1 MTRTG
6 RPTQQAA
13 IGKAFGGR
21 SGFVSE
27 ELDRRD
33 RSGQQDQSMSRWER
47 SAARQSWDDASNHY
61 EEYADENRFRFGRLL
76 PSYEL
81 LVAIAIVF
89 VFVGGFAAFIAFLA
103 LTR

>member
-1 MTRTG
+1 MAR
-6 RPTQQAA
+6 RTQQSA

-21 SGFVSE
+21 SGFVSD
-27 ELDRRD
+27 ELDGRGRPT
-33 RSGQQDQSMSRWER
+33 RPMSRWER

-61 EEYADENRFRFGRLL
+61 EEYEDENRLRPGRLL

-81 LVAIAIVF
+81 MLAALIVL
-89 VFVGGFAAFIAFLA
+89 VFVGGFAAFIAVLA

>member
-1 MTRTG
+1 MARSRRT
-6 RPTQQAA
+6 TQQSA
-13 IGKAFGGR
+13 IAKSFGGR

-27 ELDRRD
+27 ELGNRD
-33 RSGQQDQSMSRWER
+33 EPGEQMSRWER
-47 SAARQSWDDASNHY
+47 SAAFLNWSDSHNHY

-81 LVAIAIVF
+81 VVAIAIVL
-89 VFVGGFAAFIAFLA
+89 VFVGGYAAFIAFLA

>member
-1 MTRTG
+1 MGNRA
-6 RPTQQAA
+6 RPTQQSA

-27 ELDRRD
+27 ELDSRGRP
-33 RSGQQDQSMSRWER
+33 SQPMSRWER

-61 EEYADENRFRFGRLL
+61 EEYEDENRLRVGRLL
-76 PSYEL
+76 PSYDIL
-81 LVAIAIVF
+81 LAALIVL
-89 VFVGGFAAFIAFLA
+89 VFVGGFAAFIAVLA

>member
-1 MTRTG
+1 MDNKA
-6 RPTQQAA
+6 RPTQQSA

-27 ELDRRD
+27 ELDSRGRP
-33 RSGQQDQSMSRWER
+33 SPPMSRWER

-61 EEYADENRFRFGRLL
+61 EEYEDENRLRAGRLL
-76 PSYEL
+76 PSYDIL
-81 LVAIAIVF
+81 IAIAIVL
-89 VFVGGFAAFIAFLA
+89 VFVGGFAAFIAALA